1 MSKGIAALAAALIA
15 CALPARAQIQMVV
28 NFAAGGPTDI
38 VARMMQN
45 EMGAALGQ
53 PVVVRNAAGA
63 GGTIGTAEVARARPD
78 GQTILFSPVGPMAI
92 QPHFRRNLTYTLEN
106 FAPVCQVADSPV
118 VMMTQRNS
126 GLRTVADVV
135 ARARAQNT
143 AFPFASTGAGSIPHI
158 SNIAFM
164 RLANIEMNHVP
175 YRGSGEVM
183 LAFQQGQVQLF
194 TDQTLLIRQY
204 ELHPIA
210 FLTESRNPE
219 FPDTPT
225 MREQGYDLVY
235 TIWSGLYAPS
245 GTPEAVLARL
255 EQACE
260 RTMRHPDVVAGMTR
274 VAQPILYR
282 NRADFGA
289 FSRSESEKFRRLI
302 ESAGLRAAD
311 SVRRDACA
319 AGSAASRPA
328 RGLRAGCARCS
339 SARGFPSSAAASF
352 PRLPAPDRACRP
364 RRADAGSGW
373 TGRGSP

>member
-1 MSKGIAALAAALIA
+1 MSNAIATLAAALIA

-53 PVVVRNAAGA
+53 PVVVRNVTGA

-78 GQTILFSPVGPMAI
+78 GQVLLFSPVGPMAI
-92 QPHFRRNLTYTLEN
+92 QPHFRRNLTYTLAN

-118 VMMTQRNS
+118 VMMTPRNS
-126 GLRTVADVV
+126 GMGNVADVV

-143 AFPFASTGAGSIPHI
+143 GFPFASTGAGSIPHI

-204 ELHPIA
+204 DLHAIA
-210 FLTESRNPE
+210 FLTEGRNPD
-219 FPDTPT
+219 FPDVPT
-225 MREQGYDLVY
+225 MREQGFDLVY
-235 TIWSGLYAPS
+235 SIWSGLYVPA
-245 GTPEAVLARL
+245 GTPEPVLARL
-255 EQACE
+255 EQACD
-260 RTMRHPDVVAGMTR
+260 RTMRDPTVIAGMTR

-282 NRADFGA
+282 DRAAFGA
-289 FSRSESEKFRRLI
+289 FSQQESEKFRTLI
-302 ESAGLRAAD
+302 ESAGLRATD
-311 SVRRDACA
+311 
-319 AGSAASRPA
+319 
-328 RGLRAGCARCS
+328 
-339 SARGFPSSAAASF
+339 
-352 PRLPAPDRACRP
+352 
-364 RRADAGSGW
+364 
-373 TGRGSP
+373 